1 MAAAEDG
8 QALLER
14 DAALDRID
22 RCLRDAVAGNGSLLL
37 LEGPPGIGKTRLVLA
52 AGARG
57 CELGLVTLGGR
68 GSELERDFAYGLVRQ
83 LFEAP
88 LVAASAPERTELLAG
103 AAGRVARLFDVPT
116 PHDDASDAL
125 LDPSFAILHGLYWLC
140 ANLGRRA
147 PLLLCIDDAHWADQA
162 SLRFLNYLGPRL
174 AELPIAV
181 VAAARPSD
189 SREGS
194 PLLAALAADRSA
206 EILTLGPL
214 SEGAVAELVRLWLG
228 AEVDA
233 RFARACHSATSGV
246 PFLVKELVQTI
257 AEEGIEPTVAS
268 SSSIESL
275 APRGVSQSIALRLRR
290 LSTGPRELASAAAVL
305 GEADLRLAAG
315 LAEMTAGAAAAAAD
329 ELADVGILEQGR
341 PLRFVHPI
349 VRAVVEA
356 DLPPG
361 ERARLHR
368 AASWR
373 LEHEGASADRV
384 AAHLLATDPTGE
396 DWAVESLRA
405 AARGAVANGAPN
417 SAVAYLRR
425 ALAEPPGE
433 PLRPDVLLEL
443 GFAESYAAD
452 PQAAADLKAALAAAA
467 DPTAQVSIA
476 LALGRM
482 LQIEG
487 RNREALEVFDRT
499 RERLGSANRR
509 MALTLEGAALGAAQ
523 FDADT
528 AGLAAERIASLRR
541 LAGQE
546 RDVPPSVFGT
556 LAVAAVMANE
566 PADTV
571 TGLALRALEGAPK
584 LLPEAVDRPPF
595 FYHACNGLVFAER
608 YDEAL
613 PRFDEAIADARR
625 LGSLPHVLGL
635 CCYRAL
641 AHLLTG
647 NLADAEA
654 DARIALETAPRPPG
668 IHAAAALA
676 ALLGALAERGEF
688 EAAEAADQ
696 RYRLAEQ
703 FPTTLQTGFLLAA
716 RGRLRLAELRP
727 ASALD
732 DLLAVGDL
740 FLRLRSPSPTT
751 APWRSDAALARLA
764 RGEQA
769 EARVLAAE
777 EVALAQAFGAP
788 RALGV
793 ALRAAGLAQDGKRGL
808 ELLRQAVGVLEGS
821 AARLEYARALADLG
835 AALRRAGHRAE
846 SREIL
851 RPALDLAHRC
861 GARALTERTRT
872 ELIAAGGRPR
882 RLVLSGLDSLTP
894 SERRVTQLAA
904 AGLPNRDIAQHLF
917 ITARTV
923 EGHLTHAYQ
932 KLRITSREQLPEAL
946 ATPNVEATAATAP
959 LG

>member
-1 MAAAEDG
+1 MAAGEDD

-14 DAALDRID
+14 QAALDRID

-37 LEGPPGIGKTRLVLA
+37 LEGLPGIGKTRLVLA
-52 AGARG
+52 AGLRG
-57 CELGLVTLGGR
+57 HELGLVTLSGR
-68 GSELERDFAYGLVRQ
+68 GSELEREFAYGLVRQ

-88 LVAASAPERTELLAG
+88 LVAAAAPERAELLTG
-103 AAGRVARLFDVPT
+103 AAGRVARLFDLPA
-116 PHDDASDAL
+116 PHDDASEAL

-140 ANLGRRA
+140 ANLGRRC

-181 VAAARPSD
+181 VAGARPSD

-194 PLLAALAADRSA
+194 SLLPALAADRSA
-206 EILTLGPL
+206 EVLTLAPL
-214 SEGAVAELVRLWLG
+214 SERAVAELVRLALG

-233 RFARACHSATSGV
+233 PFARACHAATGGV
-246 PFLVKELVQTI
+246 PFLVKELLRTI
-257 AEEGIEPTVAS
+257 AEERIDPTAAACSRIEA
-268 SSSIESL
+268 L
-275 APRGVSQSIALRLRR
+275 APRAVSQSIALRLRR
-290 LSTGPRELASAAAVL
+290 LSSAPREIARAAAVL
-305 GEADLRLAAG
+305 GEADVRLAAA
-315 LAEMTAGAAAAAAD
+315 LAGVNTSTAAAAAD
-329 ELADVGILEQGR
+329 ELADAGILERGR

-349 VRAVVEA
+349 VRAAVEA

-361 ERARLHR
+361 ERARLHQ
-368 AASWR
+368 AAAWR

-384 AAHLLATDPTGE
+384 AAHLLASDPAGAE
-396 DWAVESLRA
+396 WAVESLRA
-405 AARGAVANGAPN
+405 AARAAVAKGAPN
-417 SAVAYLRR
+417 SAAAYLRR
-425 ALAEPPGE
+425 ALAEPPDE
-433 PLRPDVLLEL
+433 PLRADVLLEL

-452 PQAAADLKAALAAAA
+452 PQAAADLTAALAAAA
-467 DPTAQVSIA
+467 DPTAQVSIS

-487 RNREALEVFDRT
+487 RNREALDVFDGT
-499 RERLGSANRR
+499 SERLGSANRR
-509 MALTLEGAALGAAQ
+509 LALTLEGAALGAAQ
-523 FDADT
+523 FDAET

-556 LAVAAVMANE
+556 LAVAAVMRNE
-566 PADTV
+566 SADTV
-571 TGLALRALEGAPK
+571 AGLALRALEGAPN

-608 YDEAL
+608 YDEAM
-613 PRFDEAIADARR
+613 PRFNAAIADARR
-625 LGSLPHVLGL
+625 LGSLPHTLGL
-635 CCYRAL
+635 SCYRAL

-654 DARIALETAPRPPG
+654 DARIALETGPRPPG

-676 ALLGALAERGEF
+676 ALLHTLAERGEF

-696 RYRLAEQ
+696 RYRLAQQ

-716 RGRLRLAELRP
+716 RGRLRLAERRP

-740 FLRLRSPSPTT
+740 FHRLRSPSPTT

-764 RGEQA
+764 LGEQA

-777 EVALAQAFGAP
+777 ELALAVAFGAP

-793 ALRAAGLAQDGKRGL
+793 ALRAAGLAEDGKRGL
-808 ELLRQAVGVLEGS
+808 ELLRQAVDVLERS
-821 AARLEYARALADLG
+821 AARLEYARAMADLG

-846 SREIL
+846 SREVL

-861 GARALTERTRT
+861 GALALTERTHT

-894 SERRVTQLAA
+894 SERRVAQLAA
-904 AGLPNRDIAQHLF
+904 AGLPNREIAQHLF

-932 KLRITSREQLPEAL
+932 KLDITSRDQLPATL
-946 ATPNVEATAATAP
+946 ANPTVETTAPAAT
-959 LG
+959 LD